1 MFYTKCFLWNV
12 YLTWLVSDS
21 VWTLVSY
28 LSFVSSPFSHRS
40 VQVHVHDFCSE
51 LIPYHKLYCD
61 YSFQTIMLGKLCQA
75 NKNKKEITFRRTDE
89 GRSHARFF
97 HLSRKPAQCDRQ
109 REEKKKGIVSFKIFS
124 WSTATLHIYSLTSD
138 LDPQFDCFI

>member
-61 YSFQTIMLGKLCQA
+61 YSFQTIMLRNCVKLT
-75 NKNKKEITFRRTDE
+75 KTKEIISADGRRTVPRE
-89 GRSHARFF
+89 ILLPSLVAKT
-97 HLSRKPAQCDRQ
+97 SSMRQ
-109 REEKKKGIVSFKIFS
+109 TERREEKKGIVSFKI
-124 WSTATLHIYSLTSD
+124 LLVHSD
-138 LDPQFDCFI
+138 IAHLQSHK